1 METKYEIKKCPHCGF
16 CLERIIY
23 TRVMS
28 EEWDWNGD
36 NWECAGRNSLVDDP
50 EQMVR
55 CPECDNIV
63 GKGTDFGFVKR
74 YQELSK

>member
-1 METKYEIKKCPHCGF
+1 
-16 CLERIIY
+16 
-23 TRVMS
+23 MS

-36 NWECAGRNSLVDDP
+36 NWECAGRNSLVHNP

-74 YQELSK
+74 YQEL